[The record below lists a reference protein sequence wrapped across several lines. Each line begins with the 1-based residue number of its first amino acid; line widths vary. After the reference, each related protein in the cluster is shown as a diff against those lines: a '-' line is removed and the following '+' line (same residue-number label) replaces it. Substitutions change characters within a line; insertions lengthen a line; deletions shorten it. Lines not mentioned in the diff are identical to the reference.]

1 MLLGKLASVKT
12 LTGYL
17 RYASHPRAIYSR
29 KTHVFGEKACGF
41 GLVWWKTEPTLASQ
55 AALVLRFTL
64 RRFKGFHL
72 IGLGLTARL
81 FAQTCCWRSCC

>member
-17 RYASHPRAIYSR
+17 RYVSHPRATYSR
-29 KTHVFGEKACGF
+29 KTHVFGAKACDF
-41 GLVWWKTEPTLASQ
+41 GLVWWKTEPALASQ
-55 AALVLRFTL
+55 AARALRFTL
-64 RRFKGFHL
+64 RRFTGFHL
-72 IGLGLTARL
+72 IGLGLMARL